1 LQRSFL
7 AFSATD
13 HHDLYY
19 KMHQCHTVIMDYVRV
34 LIVPLIFLQFADDP
48 IVILIDFNKMANA
61 SDDR

>member
-1 LQRSFL
+1 
-7 AFSATD
+7 
-13 HHDLYY
+13 
-19 KMHQCHTVIMDYVRV
+19 MDYVRV